1 MIRLLVVSLPGNLWS
16 ETAGLEG
23 IDRGGGGGFLKSM
36 SRLPNRSF
44 KRPFISLRFRTGHFA
59 SSAAGCH
66 TVGHLFIVRLCQG
79 LSDRALNEYSF
90 LEGFSKDLKACCRR
104 NKLTIQ
110 KPFENV

>member
-23 IDRGGGGGFLKSM
+23 IDRGGGGVLKIHVKASQQA
-36 SRLPNRSF
+36 L

-59 SSAAGCH
+59 SSAAGRH

-104 NKLTIQ
+104 NKLTNQ

>member
-1 MIRLLVVSLPGNLWS
+1 
-16 ETAGLEG
+16 
-23 IDRGGGGGFLKSM
+23 M

-44 KRPFISLRFRTGHFA
+44 KRLFISLRFRTGHFA

-104 NKLTIQ
+104 NKLTNQ
-110 KPFENV
+110 KLFENV